1 MIPVG
6 VGQKTDF
13 SALVRMTGGDET
25 LLRAVLQQ
33 FLVETRQDLAQ
44 LQRGLHEP
52 VRGSVP
58 EMVVEVIHRLAGRSG
73 QIGAKRLS
81 ARLRA
86 LEVTLRAPR
95 QPLDGWWGEIAVLQ
109 QEVKILKAEVA
120 RKLRELQEA

>member
-1 MIPVG
+1 MPREV
-6 VGQKTDF
+6 F
-13 SALVRMTGGDET
+13 
-25 LLRAVLQQ
+25 RASWIRSSSRADVAAAS
-33 FLVETRQDLAQ
+33 E
-44 LQRGLHEP
+44 